1 MYRNTLSVTSTQN
14 VKMTDQIML
23 LSEKLE
29 FFIQLIKSEQGKTK
43 RGEYFTLKDEEFQ
56 GSNFV

>member
-1 MYRNTLSVTSTQN
+1 MYRNTLSVTSAQN

-29 FFIQLIKSEQGKTK
+29 FFIQHIRKEQGKTK

-56 GSNFV
+56 GIDA